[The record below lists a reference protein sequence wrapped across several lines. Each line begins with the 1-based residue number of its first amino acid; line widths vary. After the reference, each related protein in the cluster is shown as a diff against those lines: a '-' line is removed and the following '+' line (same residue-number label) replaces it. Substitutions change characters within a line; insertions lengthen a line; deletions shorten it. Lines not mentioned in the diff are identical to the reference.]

1 VEFQW
6 QWVCKAQKFEV
17 RGGADTVTLPNWCKQ
32 LDGRIIMGWTA
43 GKLGLLAIVLL
54 FAAAAGIWAW
64 QMRYAVS
71 GDGGRFMEVREAN
84 ARAKK
89 GDIVLVD
96 VRRPSEWRASGVP
109 ASGYAITMH
118 QNAASFVKQL
128 LAATG
133 GRRDRPLALICATG
147 GRTTWLQPQLR
158 KAGFTNLF
166 NVTEGMYGSRYGAGW
181 LRKRLPVRKWTG
193 ASSRKP

>member
-1 VEFQW
+1 L
-6 QWVCKAQKFEV
+6 KF
-17 RGGADTVTLPNWCKQ
+17 GAALTLLNPEPGANSWM
-32 LDGRIIMGWTA
+32 DDIVNGWTV
-43 GKLGLLAIVLL
+43 KKFGLLAIVLL
-54 FAAAAGIWAW
+54 LATISGIWAW

-84 ARAKK
+84 ARAKS

-118 QNAASFVKQL
+118 QNTTGFVKQL

-158 KAGFTNLF
+158 KAGFTNLI
-166 NVTEGMYGSRYGAGW
+166 NVTEGMYGSRFGPGW
-181 LRKRLPVRKWTG
+181 LKKRLPVRKWTST
-193 ASSRKP
+193 ASRKP